1 MPGGLSPRHHLLPNV
16 CTPRTA
22 GGCVQHRAT
31 MVETLN
37 QTMCNWDLP
46 NVCSHVLLCTT
57 EYVHTPP
64 GQWGQ
69 RLQPGDCIFLET
81 RAERTDL
88 ADCGR
93 FPHISNF
100 SGADRRKQNICRR
113 DFAEEERHLP
123 HFKYLICCFSR
134 CSHFQHWYLY
144 FIKWIFQT
152 YFDS

>member
-1 MPGGLSPRHHLLPNV
+1 MSPRHHLLPNV

-57 EYVHTPP
+57 YVPP
-64 GQWGQ
+64 NMCARPLDSGGSVCNLTTAFSSKPERKEQILQ
-69 RLQPGDCIFLET
+69 IAAVFLRLAIFQ
-81 RAERTDL
+81 
-88 ADCGR
+88 
-93 FPHISNF
+93 
-100 SGADRRKQNICRR
+100 GADRRKQNICRR

-134 CSHFQHWYLY
+134 CSKLQHWFKVKAYS
-144 FIKWIFQT
+144 K
-152 YFDS
+152 